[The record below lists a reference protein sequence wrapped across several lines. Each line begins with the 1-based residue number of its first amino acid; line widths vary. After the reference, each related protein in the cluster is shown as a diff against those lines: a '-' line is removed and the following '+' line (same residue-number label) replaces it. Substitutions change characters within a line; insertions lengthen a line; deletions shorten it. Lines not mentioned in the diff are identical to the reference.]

1 MAAAGE
7 ENAQERRR
15 AAPRLKGLWTCAVAV
30 ARQAGVRS
38 PWPAPSCTG
47 TDPQPW
53 QSHKQLSQP
62 SHDPAVW
69 VWLGFFFRTVF
80 RSACV
85 PSLSP
90 GAAEH
95 VVSRLRDRGPRAGA
109 ARPVTMDDR
118 TCRWAGKWADSSH
131 FPRTAFSAEEG
142 GIAHLAWKGTT
153 GGPSAA
159 RSWGSAH
166 GTGLP
171 SPGLSSSRVGPV
183 SPFRL
188 PPPSPP
194 DPGTAGAGQAGRDPP
209 PRITPAK
216 WGRRSW

>member
-118 TCRWAGKWADSSH
+118 TCRWAGRLGRLLSLPTH
-131 FPRTAFSAEEG
+131 CFFSG
-142 GIAHLAWKGTT
+142 G
-153 GGPSAA
+153 GG
-159 RSWGSAH
+159 H
-166 GTGLP
+166 C
-171 SPGLSSSRVGPV
+171 SPGLERYDRGPLSSPELGLRSRYRPALARPEQQPCW
-183 SPFRL
+183 SCFALSSTPALTPR
-188 PPPSPP
+188 
-194 DPGTAGAGQAGRDPP
+194 PGHCGSWAGRP
-209 PRITPAK
+209 
-216 WGRRSW
+216 